1 MLTFTLTGSG
11 EIFNLA
17 YDDNGNLVSKTSQT
31 TGQATTYTWNA
42 RNWLTAITGP
52 GLTASFAYDALGRRI
67 EKTVNGQS
75 VGFLYDGSQV
85 IAELAGS
92 TVNVKLLSGIA
103 VDEML
108 ARYTAAGARH
118 YLTDALGSVVA
129 MLKEDASVQNYYG
142 YSPYGETTPS
152 ANDDGNS
159 SEYTGRENDLTGV
172 YYYRARYF
180 DPVLKRFISA
190 DPIGLGGGVNFY
202 GYVGGNPVSYVDPL
216 GLNGSAAW
224 LSAHLH
230 VGNTDYGYF
239 SANPNANGRLASL
252 IGGRKSNKCNF
263 FVNDSLTAGG
273 NPPGRMADGRIPSAS
288 EWTDPKINIPGYY
301 VLPVTAI
308 PKAGDI
314 VAYEGHVG
322 LANGTGGTISASGTE
337 QKVVDNDWGFRNGQT
352 PTIRR
357 CECDR

>member
-1 MLTFTLTGSG
+1 MGNTYLSNVNLATKSNCVKPDLICPARRITRNLDSVDTTAYGYDKAGRVTSVKFNNEAPVGYVWDAASRLTVKTLSNGVRMEYQYDAASRLLGITYRKPDNTVINSIAYTYDAKGQRTSKTTTLPSNDETPFTATYDTADRMLTFTLTGSG

-17 YDDNGNLVSKTSQT
+17 YDDNGNLVSKISQT
-31 TGQATTYTWNA
+31 TGQATTYTWNT
-42 RNWLTAITGP
+42 RNWLTAIAGP

-75 VGFLYDGSQV
+75 VGFLYDGNQV
-85 IAELAGS
+85 IAELAGN

-103 VDEML
+103 IDEML
-108 ARYTAAGARH
+108 ARFTAAGAQH

-129 MLKEDASVQNYYG
+129 MLKDDASVQNYYA

-202 GYVGGNPVSYVDPL
+202 GYVGGNPV
-216 GLNGSAAW
+216 
-224 LSAHLH
+224 
-230 VGNTDYGYF
+230 
-239 SANPNANGRLASL
+239 
-252 IGGRKSNKCNF
+252 
-263 FVNDSLTAGG
+263 
-273 NPPGRMADGRIPSAS
+273 
-288 EWTDPKINIPGYY
+288 
-301 VLPVTAI
+301 
-308 PKAGDI
+308 
-314 VAYEGHVG
+314 
-322 LANGTGGTISASGTE
+322 
-337 QKVVDNDWGFRNGQT
+337 
-352 PTIRR
+352 
-357 CECDR
+357 